1 MLAGGL
7 PPLGNGPRGSRVWC
21 DSLPVG
27 EARPLLGNG
36 PRGSRKGQ
44 GLAIDRAKLLLSFLL
59 DFE

>member
-1 MLAGGL
+1 MLAGVL
-7 PPLGNGPRGSRVWC
+7 PPLGDRPRGSRVWC

-27 EARPLLGNG
+27 EARPPLGDR

>member
-1 MLAGGL
+1 MLAGVL
-7 PPLGNGPRGSRVWC
+7 PPWHGGCYGSRVWC
-21 DSLPVG
+21 GSLPVG
-27 EARPLLGNG
+27 EARPPLGDR